1 MVGNYLA
8 KLTDQENYDVTL
20 DKFSTLIIA
29 GTLGAI
35 ARDDD
40 GVLDK
45 LEMQISDY
53 ETWQSLGMEELFPV
67 RYGWASEEKGGRFIF
82 DLENKS
88 VPFFM
93 SPFLFEVESM
103 HK

>member
-1 MVGNYLA
+1 MAMVGNYLA

-67 RYGWASEEKGGRFIF
+67 RYGWASEEKGGQIYF
-82 DLENKS
+82 
-88 VPFFM
+88 
-93 SPFLFEVESM
+93 
-103 HK
+103 